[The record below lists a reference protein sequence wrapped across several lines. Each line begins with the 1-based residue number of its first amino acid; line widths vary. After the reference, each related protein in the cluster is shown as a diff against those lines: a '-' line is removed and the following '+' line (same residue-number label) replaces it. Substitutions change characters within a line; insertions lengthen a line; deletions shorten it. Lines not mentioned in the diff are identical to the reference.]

1 MDFYAH
7 QDRAK
12 LASHRLT
19 ALFALSLAAVVAAVN
34 GAAAL
39 GWLVMGGGTHWPPY
53 FFATNTFV
61 TLLIVFGGAWVELHR
76 LREGG
81 AVLAERLGARALD
94 DTLPLHRRLRDVAE
108 EVAIG
113 AGVPVPSLYVL
124 DESSINALAAGERP
138 GLAAVIVTRGA
149 LERLRR
155 AELQG
160 VVAHEFA
167 HIVGGDG
174 ELNLRLTGALYGLCS
189 LRLAGYRLVAGAT
202 ATDAGPFGRLGFL
215 RLVALVA
222 GLLLSVV
229 GMLGVLAA
237 QVLKA
242 GISRQREFLA
252 DALAVQITRD
262 RDGLGCALRRI
273 ASEQAQPLKSDYA
286 ALVSHFLLV
295 QPGGLR
301 EWFDTHPPLAER
313 IRRLYGRRVG
323 PVTGKACGGRDAHD
337 AGTAREGQAAPE
349 GGSGATCAGR
359 CSDAAG
365 GDVATLPMSS
375 GASAWGESAQ
385 AFTAGAEPAGGG
397 APYIDTI
404 PYVRPAPS
412 PALADADNGPGVHA
426 SALITQIRS
435 SSLGF
440 ETAARWLV
448 ALVAGVA
455 VDEPDDALRASL
467 RWLVSPD
474 GGSLRVPLLELV
486 LARVRRWSSA
496 HRRELLD
503 RCRRAIEHDGRIHSA
518 EWIYYTLARHRL
530 ASNSGGV
537 SRRRRTG
544 VPRQAQSRALAALF
558 AMAAAVGEAS
568 ARTTRDALAEVCAM
582 LEIPPP
588 ASTPDE
594 VGTTELALALDALV
608 ALPPLD
614 KPVLLKVLVTLGRTP
629 GDPNYD
635 AFVRAVAA
643 AIDCPVPRV
652 TGQRIAARR
661 DAPVAA

>member
-39 GWLVMGGGTHWPPY
+39 GWLLMGGGTHWPPY

-124 DESSINALAAGERP
+124 DEASINALAAGERP
-138 GLAAVIVTRGA
+138 GLAAVMVTRGA

-155 AELQG
+155 DELQG

-167 HIVGGDG
+167 HIVGGDA

-189 LRLAGYRLVAGAT
+189 LRLAGFRLLAGAT
-202 ATDAGPFGRLGFL
+202 ATDAGPFGRLGFP

-222 GLLLSVV
+222 GLLLSLV

-262 RDGLGCALRRI
+262 RDGLGSALRRI
-273 ASEQAQPLKSDYA
+273 AGEQAQPLKSDYA

-295 QPGGLR
+295 QPAGLSD
-301 EWFDTHPPLAER
+301 WFDTHPPLAER
-313 IRRLYGRRVG
+313 IRRLYGRRLG
-323 PVTGKACGGRDAHD
+323 PIVEKAASDPGDARGAADD
-337 AGTAREGQAAPE
+337 ASTVPMA
-349 GGSGATCAGR
+349 
-359 CSDAAG
+359 SDATGWGEGANAFAATAPLSEAA
-365 GDVATLPMSS
+365 VATGD
-375 GASAWGESAQ
+375 GARVDPAPR
-385 AFTAGAEPAGGG
+385 AEA
-397 APYIDTI
+397 ASHDDTI
-404 PYVRPAPS
+404 PFVRLTPS
-412 PALADADNGPGVHA
+412 SAAADAEGDGGSNVAA

-435 SSLGF
+435 ASLSF

-455 VDEPDDALRASL
+455 VDEPDATLRASL
-467 RWLVSPD
+467 HWLVSPD
-474 GGSLRVPLLELV
+474 GGSLRVPLLELL

-503 RCRRAIEHDGRIHSA
+503 RCRRAIEHDGRVHSA

-530 ASNSGGV
+530 ALGPGGTV
-537 SRRRRTG
+537 RRRRAA

-582 LEIPPP
+582 LAIPPP

-614 KPVLLKVLVTLGRTP
+614 KPVLLKVLVTLARTP

-643 AIDCPVPRV
+643 AIDCPVPRSA
-652 TGQRIAARR
+652 GQRIAARR
-661 DAPVAA
+661 DAPVVA